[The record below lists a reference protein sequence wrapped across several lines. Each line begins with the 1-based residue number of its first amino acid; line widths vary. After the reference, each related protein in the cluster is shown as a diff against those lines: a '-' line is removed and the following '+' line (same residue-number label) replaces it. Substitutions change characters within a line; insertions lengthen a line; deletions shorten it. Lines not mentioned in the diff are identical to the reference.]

1 MPVLL
6 NLIYRFKVIMIKIP
20 GTFFVDENFCRRKFL
35 DEIFLI
41 FIWKGKGNRIAN
53 TILKNKNKVGGIS
66 LPDV

>member
-20 GTFFVDENFCRRKFL
+20 GTFFVYL